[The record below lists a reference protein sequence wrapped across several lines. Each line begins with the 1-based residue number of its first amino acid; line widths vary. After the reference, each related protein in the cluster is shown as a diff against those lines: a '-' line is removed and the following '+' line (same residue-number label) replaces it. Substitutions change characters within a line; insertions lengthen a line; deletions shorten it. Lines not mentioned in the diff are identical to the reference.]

1 MKSELIPVIDIF
13 AGPGGLAEGF
23 AAFEHRR
30 RQPFS
35 IALSIER
42 DPIACKT
49 LLLRKMV
56 RAWKEIP
63 DAYIDFQRG
72 DLSMEDLIR
81 RHPVEHR
88 LAAGAT
94 RCAELGGDPEPP
106 VSDWIQSA
114 LGSRPRPWVLVG
126 GPPCQAYSLVG
137 RSRMRGTEGFEKDK
151 RHTLYRE
158 YLRIVARHRPA
169 AFVMENVKGILSSKL
184 EGQKIFQKILEDL
197 RAPGRAVRGTGS
209 ENLAYRL
216 YGLGGAGEFSPLEN
230 PESANEFLVR
240 AEEYGIPQTRH
251 RVFVVGLRSDLQGRP
266 EPLEPRDTVH
276 VGSVLA
282 DLPAVRSRL
291 SGESD
296 GQAEWIG
303 AVEAIER
310 MPWMR
315 AGRDSPLR
323 PVADR
328 VKDALDEIRRRP
340 LSSGGRFLSYRARP
354 KLEPDWFR
362 GRANGITLHETKAH
376 MRSDLHRYLFAA
388 AYTSEFGKSPKL
400 REFPSSLHPDH
411 ANIAEAIEGDKFG
424 DRFRVQRAGSP
435 STTITSHLS
444 KDGHYYIHYDPAQCR
459 SLTVREAARLQT
471 FPDDY
476 FFVGNRTQQYVQVG
490 NAVPPLLARQV
501 AASVFALLE
510 KNERRK

>member
-1 MKSELIPVIDIF
+1 MKSERISVIDIF
-13 AGPGGLAEGF
+13 AAPGGLAEGF

-30 RQPFS
+30 IQRFN

-56 RAWKEIP
+56 REWKEIP

-81 RHPVEHR
+81 LHPVEHR
-88 LAAGAT
+88 LAVEAT
-94 RCAELGGDPEPP
+94 RCAELGGNPEPP

-137 RSRMRGTEGFEKDK
+137 RSRMRGTEGFEQDK

-184 EGQKIFQKILEDL
+184 EGKRIFQKILEDL
-197 RAPGRAVRGTGS
+197 RAPGRAVRGSGS
-209 ENLAYRL
+209 EGLEYRL
-216 YGLGGAGEFSPLEN
+216 YGLAGTEEFSSLDN
-230 PESANEFLVR
+230 PESAREFLVR
-240 AEEYGIPQTRH
+240 AEEHGIPQTRH
-251 RVFVVGLRSDLQGRP
+251 RVFVVGVRSDLEGRP
-266 EPLEPRDTVH
+266 EPLESRGPVY
-276 VGSVLA
+276 VSSVLD
-282 DLPAVRSRL
+282 DLPPVRSRL
-291 SGESD
+291 SGEPD
-296 GQAEWIG
+296 GQAEWIA
-303 AVEAIER
+303 AVESIER
-310 MPWMR
+310 LPWMK

-328 VKDALDEIRRRP
+328 VRKALVEIRRRP
-340 LSSGGRFLSYRARP
+340 LSSGGRFLNYRSNP

-362 GRANGITLHETKAH
+362 GRASGITLHETKAH

-388 AYTSEFGKSPKL
+388 AYACEVDKSPKL
-400 REFPSSLHPDH
+400 KDFPRSLHPAH
-411 ANIAEAIEGDKFG
+411 ANVSEAIEGDKFG
-424 DRFRVQRAGSP
+424 DRFRVQRDESP

-501 AASVFALLE
+501 AASVFKLLE
-510 KNERRK
+510 NAERRK